1 MQKCKCMQSKSAAQ
15 KEKNNKQKKLT
26 WNSFL
31 LSSPLGLLFYHQHV
45 YTSGQGDAL
54 REEGSEIKARGGD
67 MNFFFLFFFCLA
79 ENREQRKNRERKE
92 VSKKKMI

>member
-1 MQKCKCMQSKSAAQ
+1 MQSKSAAQ

-67 MNFFFLFFFCLA
+67 MNFFFSFLFLFG
-79 ENREQRKNRERKE
+79 REQRTE
-92 VSKKKMI
+92 KKQRNKRSEQKKR

>member
-1 MQKCKCMQSKSAAQ
+1 MQSKSAAQ

-67 MNFFFLFFFCLA
+67 MNFFFSFLFFVWQRT
-79 ENREQRKNRERKE
+79 ENREKTEKE
-92 VSKKKMI
+92 KK

>member
-1 MQKCKCMQSKSAAQ
+1 MQSKSAAQ

-67 MNFFFLFFFCLA
+67 MNFFFFVWQRT
-79 ENREQRKNRERKE
+79 ENREKTEKE
-92 VSKKKMI
+92 KK

>member
-1 MQKCKCMQSKSAAQ
+1 MQSKSAAQ

-67 MNFFFLFFFCLA
+67 MKFFFFSFLFLFG
-79 ENREQRKNRERKE
+79 REQRTENEQRKKE
-92 VSKKKMI
+92 KTKR